1 MSYSPINPLQRQ
13 MPRAWAA
20 ALQSHP
26 FDVVGT
32 LDYKGGTNRQ
42 TALEAAMVFWSRVD
56 RVVFGSAQVQRHG
69 ARLQRVCFFEHGHN
83 RRPTD
88 REVKLASSHAAETRI
103 PNWHYHFY
111 VRGGGRYPS
120 PDELVALIKSQWAR
134 IEEAGKHGIV
144 EPYDPEK
151 GSWSGYLCWKSQGW
165 CELTSTW
172 FSPPPIPKPS
182 RAGRG
187 L

>member
-1 MSYSPINPLQRQ
+1 MSYSPVNPLQRQ
-13 MPRAWAA
+13 MPGTWAA
-20 ALQSHP
+20 ALQSHS

-42 TALEAAMVFWSRVD
+42 TALKAAQVFWSRVD
-56 RVVFGSAQVQRHG
+56 RLVFGSAQVQRHG

-111 VRGGGRYPS
+111 VRCGGRYPTS
-120 PDELVALIKSQWAR
+120 QELVALIKSQWAR

-172 FSPPPIPKPS
+172 FSPASNSMPQRS
-182 RAGRG
+182 GS
-187 L
+187 